1 MKGRFDETRIDD
13 DHVLGGATYPVLE
26 PKDGR
31 LVTVQAPA
39 LNALNEKLRDDYV
52 KDAAAG
58 VERWNRIIQ
67 KAGVAFSLKVP
78 HKAFNRR
85 IGPLAA
91 VRIDPDGNVVSEAE
105 WNARVDQWLPSAAD
119 RAFVASLMGRVAEP
133 GKFANWIA
141 PPARGI
147 NNQPVDFAY
156 VRFN

>member
-1 MKGRFDETRIDD
+1 VR
-13 DHVLGGATYPVLE
+13 
-26 PKDGR
+26 DGQ
-31 LVTVQAPA
+31 LAAVQAPA

-52 KDAAAG
+52 KDAVAG
-58 VERWNRIIQ
+58 IERWNKIIEKSGVGVKL
-67 KAGVAFSLKVP
+67 KAP

-85 IGPLAA
+85 IGPLSA
-91 VRIDPDGNVVSEAE
+91 VRVDPEGHVVSEAD
-105 WNARVDQWLPSAAD
+105 WTHRHLQWLPSEAD

-147 NNQPVDFAY
+147 NNQPVEFEY